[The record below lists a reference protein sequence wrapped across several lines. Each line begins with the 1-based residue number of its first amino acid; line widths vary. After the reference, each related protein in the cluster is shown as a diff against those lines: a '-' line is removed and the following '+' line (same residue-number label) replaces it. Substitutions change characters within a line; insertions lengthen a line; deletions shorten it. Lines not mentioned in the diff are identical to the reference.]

1 MMGAMK
7 ILLLTLVFT
16 GIAAAQS
23 APAPIEAPKPPD
35 AVIAAYFK
43 ADAALGAA
51 RGQHEAMM
59 EDVKKKIA
67 ESVARQIQLT
77 VNALV
82 AQSQLQQSCGAYQLD
97 QQALQAGEVKCVEKP
112 KK

>member
-1 MMGAMK
+1 MK
-7 ILLLTLVFT
+7 QLILILTLTV
-16 GIAAAQS
+16 AMRAQS
-23 APAPIEAPKPPD
+23 APEPIKVDAPKPPD
-35 AVIAAYFK
+35 AAIAAYFK

-59 EDVKKKIA
+59 DDIKKQVA
-67 ESVARQIQLT
+67 ESMARNIQLT

-82 AQSQLQQSCGAYQLD
+82 AQSQLQQACGEYQLD
-97 QQALQAGEVKCVEKP
+97 MKALQSGEVKCNPPVA